1 MNCLSVFDQFIGL
14 ELKGLIRRH
23 NELENYAIRFK
34 VSAFKNI
41 SMCTKRVTEAM
52 P

>member
-1 MNCLSVFDQFIGL
+1 MNCLSVFDHFIGL
-14 ELKGLIRRH
+14 ELKGLIRRR

-41 SMCTKRVTEAM
+41 FICTKRVTEAM